1 MGDYTQ
7 IGARL
12 DRLGRFFD
20 LERLARADCSGRG
33 IQRYYRVSRHAY
45 TRFHHRGNAIHMGLS
60 DGDALCDDDFFAQ
73 AAFVEV
79 QITPDT
85 SNILEL
91 ATGRG
96 ANALWLA
103 RRNPGVQFHGL
114 DLTPAQ
120 LAYARRDAAN
130 LTNLTLS
137 LGDFHDLQAF
147 APDSLDLV
155 FVVEALC
162 HSPDPGRVLNQVR
175 RILRPGGRFVVI
187 DGYRTDAP
195 LETSA
200 ETDQALRLLARGMA
214 VPDFKHYDEFL
225 KTAHE
230 SQMDVV
236 EDQDRS
242 AQIMPSLKRFEAL
255 ADRFLTG
262 RLKMRV
268 LRAVLPRPLLGNV
281 VSGQSTRRYLRRR
294 AKRIRIE
301 DSQQKGSSICS
312 FSSSP
317 L

>member
-1 MGDYTQ
+1 
-7 IGARL
+7 
-12 DRLGRFFD
+12 
-20 LERLARADCSGRG
+20 
-33 IQRYYRVSRHAY
+33 
-45 TRFHHRGNAIHMGLS
+45 MGLS

-73 AAFVEV
+73 AAFVET

-85 SNILEL
+85 SNVLEL

-114 DLTPAQ
+114 DLTRAQ

-130 LTNLTLS
+130 LANLTLS

-147 APDSLDLV
+147 EPDSLDLV

-187 DGYRTDAP
+187 DGYRTDASQ
-195 LETSA
+195 ETST

-225 KTAHE
+225 QTAHE

-236 EDQDRS
+236 QDQDRS
-242 AQIMPSLKRFEAL
+242 AQIMPSLRRFEAL

-262 RLKMRV
+262 RLKMRL

-281 VSGQSTRRYLRRR
+281 VSGYLFPALLEAGAIAYRLTVLQKR
-294 AKRIRIE
+294 AE
-301 DSQQKGSSICS
+301 T
-312 FSSSP
+312 
-317 L
+317 